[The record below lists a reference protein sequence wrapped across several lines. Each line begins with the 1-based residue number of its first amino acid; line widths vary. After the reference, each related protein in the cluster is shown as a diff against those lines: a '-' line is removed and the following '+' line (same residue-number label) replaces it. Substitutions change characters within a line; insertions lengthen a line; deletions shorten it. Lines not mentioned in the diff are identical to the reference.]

1 MTEIYEEH
9 SRKSGGGDDAQEKD
23 VLRSG
28 DEEEADE
35 VSPRL
40 REEEQLYDDARK
52 SPLVR
57 GSAQQATVATAASVV
72 ADEGDADDEEATT
85 PPPPAAAEEA
95 EATEEMPTS
104 ELPPSPLLARREGE
118 NESRRDV
125 ESLHDH
131 ASMQPS
137 PPCDEDRRAWAA
149 SRGGHSDNGVDG
161 REDPSATTNNQMT
174 VPLLANPTDDG
185 GLIQQRSENG
195 WRATIHL

>member
-1 MTEIYEEH
+1 MTETYEEH
-9 SRKSGGGDDAQEKD
+9 SRKSGGGDGAQEKD

-35 VSPRL
+35 VTPQL

-52 SPLVR
+52 SSLVR
-57 GSAQQATVATAASVV
+57 GSAQQATVAKAASVA
-72 ADEGDADDEEATT
+72 ADEGDDDGEEATT

-104 ELPPSPLLARREGE
+104 ELPSPLLARREGE

-131 ASMQPS
+131 APMQPS
-137 PPCDEDRRAWAA
+137 PPCDQNRRAWAA
-149 SRGGHSDNGVDG
+149 SRGGHSDDGVDG

-174 VPLLANPTDDG
+174 VPQLANATDDD